1 VTQAV
6 FFGHFMLTGRND
18 LEIAERIEV
27 ILVRMSENVG

>member
-1 VTQAV
+1 
-6 FFGHFMLTGRND
+6 MLTGRND